1 MAQKQVSVKLLIDTK
16 TNKVLFAERGKDFV
30 DFLFYI
36 LSLPV
41 GAVVRLLNKGTMVGS
56 LGNLYDSIENLSNDY
71 IQQTFHKDSLLK
83 PSLPPCNADS
93 VGMVLLLSV
102 AEAPIL
108 AKSFFG
114 CPRMNNFSYGSSR
127 MNNFPY
133 GSSRMNSSYEYHF
146 YVTDDPKNFCPEC
159 QSKMSKK
166 LNYVGS
172 DVKDENLPSYAYD
185 GYVKGV
191 VTYMIMDD
199 LVVKPMSTIS
209 SITLLN
215 QFSIKDVSSLEEKV
229 VHLGL
234 DEGVALLKAS
244 LESKTILTDVFLA
257 KES

>member
-16 TNKVLFAERGKDFV
+16 TNKVLFAEGGKDFV

-41 GAVVRLLNKGTMVGS
+41 GAVVRLLNKGTMMGS

-83 PSLPPCNADS
+83 PRLPPCNADS
-93 VGMVLLLSV
+93 VGMVPLLSV
-102 AEAPIL
+102 AQAPIL

-114 CPRMNNFSYGSSR
+114 CSRTNNSWYESSLMNSS
-127 MNNFPY
+127 Y

-146 YVTDDPKNFCPEC
+146 YVTDDPKNFCPAC

-199 LVVKPMSTIS
+199 LVVKPMPTIS

-215 QFSIKDVSSLEEKV
+215 QLSIKDVSSLQEKV

-244 LESKTILTDVFLA
+244 FESNTVLTDG

>member
-1 MAQKQVSVKLLIDTK
+1 MAEKQVSVKLLIDTK
-16 TNKVLFAERGKDFV
+16 TNKVLFAEGGKDFV

-41 GAVVRLLNKGTMVGS
+41 GAVVRMLNKGTMTGS

-71 IQQTFHKDSLLK
+71 IQQTFHKDFLLK

-93 VGMVLLLSV
+93 VGMVPQLSIDQ
-102 AEAPIL
+102 APIL
-108 AKSFFG
+108 AKSFFR
-114 CPRMNNFSYGSSR
+114 CSGSQ
-127 MNNFPY
+127 
-133 GSSRMNSSYEYHF
+133 HHL
-146 YVTDDPKNFCPEC
+146 YVTDNPKTLCPQC
-159 QSKMSKK
+159 NCNLSTK
-166 LNYVGS
+166 LNYVRY
-172 DVKDENLPSYAYD
+172 DVKDENLPSYD

-215 QFSIKDVSSLEEKV
+215 RFSIKDVSSLEEKV

-244 LESKTILTDVFLA
+244 FESKTVLTDVFLA
-257 KES
+257 KKASM